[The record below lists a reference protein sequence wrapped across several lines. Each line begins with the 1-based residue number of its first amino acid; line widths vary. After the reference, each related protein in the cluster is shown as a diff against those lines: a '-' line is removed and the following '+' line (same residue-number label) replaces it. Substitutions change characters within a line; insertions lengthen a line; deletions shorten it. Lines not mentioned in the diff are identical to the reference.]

1 SSGARSRVSHA
12 SGGCSDLSV
21 EDRMK
26 YAYFPGCSAQSTCK
40 ELNASTRKVAE
51 RLGLDLVEYR
61 SATCTGSREI
71 RAVNPGLFLALN
83 ARMLAMAERD
93 ELPLMTI
100 CNTCT
105 LNFLDVIKTLDED
118 TDACGRVNEVLAE
131 EGLQYRGTASVKHFL
146 WVLLEDIGED
156 RLRQMV
162 VNPLTGLD
170 IGAFY
175 GCHITR
181 PPAHYGFFDSRNN
194 RSIEKLNEILGC
206 RSIDYSGRTECCGF
220 HTAASEEVVAINLVA
235 KHLKNAKDVGV
246 SAIVTPCPLCHTVL
260 DAFQG
265 EMEKTLNSRLQVPII
280 HLPQLVGLALGLSPE
295 SLQMDRHMVPFSEKT
310 VHRVVRIHAR

>member
-1 SSGARSRVSHA
+1 
-12 SGGCSDLSV
+12 
-21 EDRMK
+21 MK

-40 ELNASTRKVAE
+40 ELNASTRKVADK
-51 RLGLDLVEYR
+51 LGLDLVEYR

-71 RAVNPGLFLALN
+71 RAVNPELFLVLN

-105 LNFLDVIKTLDED
+105 LNFLDVIKTLAED
-118 TDACGRVNEVLAE
+118 LDAREDVNRALAE
-131 EGLQYRGTASVKHFL
+131 EGLAYRGTTTVKHFL

-156 RLRQMV
+156 RLRRMV
-162 VNPLTGLD
+162 TTPLTGLD

-194 RSIEKLNEILGC
+194 RAIEKLNEILGC

-220 HTAASEEVVAINLVA
+220 HTAASEEVVAINLVG
-235 KHLKNAKDVGV
+235 KHLKNAKDNGVG
-246 SAIVTPCPLCHTVL
+246 AIVTPCPLCHTVL
-260 DAFQG
+260 DAFQ
-265 EMEKTLNSRLQVPII
+265 EDMERALKTTLQVPII

-295 SLQMDRHMVPFSEKT
+295 SLQMDRHMVPFGQKAM
-310 VHRVVRIHAR
+310 HRIVPIHSR